1 MTRVDVQEL
10 YTRFGGRWW
19 QPFRAV
25 WEFLVCRGAI
35 RDLESALKRY
45 GTPGVAVLDL
55 GCGAGENLARLRR
68 LRVRFDSYT
77 GLDFSPHM
85 LALARKRF
93 AGVDRV
99 RFVEGDATRLADTG
113 ERYGLVIST
122 WLLDHIKEPAALVN
136 SARPLLAPGG
146 HAVFLFYTEPR
157 RFIGSW
163 YVPWS
168 RWSALAEPVR
178 EDQVSRFDGVVS
190 RRSYSLG
197 LSALVEIEAP
207 GLSEG

>member
-1 MTRVDVQEL
+1 MTRTDVQRL

-19 QPFRAV
+19 QPFRTV
-25 WEFLVCRGAI
+25 WEFLICRGAI
-35 RDLESALKRY
+35 RDLESVLSHY
-45 GTPGVAVLDL
+45 GTPGVTVLDL

-68 LRVRFDSYT
+68 LSVPFDRYT

-93 AGVDRV
+93 AGDGRA

-113 ERYGLVIST
+113 ERYGLITSS
-122 WLLDHIKEPAALVN
+122 WLLDHINEPAALVN
-136 SARPLLAPGG
+136 SARRQLEPGG

-163 YVPWS
+163 YNPWS
-168 RWSALAEPVR
+168 RWSALAEPVG
-178 EDQVSRFDGVVS
+178 EDEVQRFEGVVR

-197 LSALVEIEAP
+197 LSALVEIEA
-207 GLSEG
+207 LASDEG